1 MSEFA
6 TKKWIEVNDLS
17 DGQNSANNGIRF
29 KTTTPR
35 SDLCDYSDAHIVVK
49 ERISVTDINAANR
62 KNKKLTFKNN
72 AWVRSYIPKI
82 NNTFIDNVEDLD
94 TAMPMYNLLECSD
107 NYSLISGSLWN
118 YYRDEVNDAANENN
132 ANCNYRIN
140 NNQTTTRKYFEHKT
154 KITESTPV
162 DNNALDA
169 EVVVPWK

>member
-72 AWVRSYIPKI
+72 A
-82 NNTFIDNVEDLD
+82 
-94 TAMPMYNLLECSD
+94 
-107 NYSLISGSLWN
+107 
-118 YYRDEVNDAANENN
+118 
-132 ANCNYRIN
+132 
-140 NNQTTTRKYFEHKT
+140 
-154 KITESTPV
+154 
-162 DNNALDA
+162 
-169 EVVVPWK
+169 